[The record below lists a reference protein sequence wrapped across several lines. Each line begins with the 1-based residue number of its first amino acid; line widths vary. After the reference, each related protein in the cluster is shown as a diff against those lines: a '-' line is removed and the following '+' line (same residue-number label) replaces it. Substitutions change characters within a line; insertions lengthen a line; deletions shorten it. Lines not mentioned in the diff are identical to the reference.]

1 MKTLRYADGRDMR
14 TTYPTDLTDVQYALI
29 EPLLPAA
36 KSNDIQGGRPR
47 TVDPHRII
55 NGILYLNR
63 TGCQW
68 RMLPTTFGP
77 WSTVHDYY
85 RNWRRDGTWQRIHD
99 KLREKVRRKAGRKP
113 TPSAAVIDSQSVKT
127 AAPQKGGRMVT
138 TRARKSPAESGI
150 CASIRW
156 A

>member
-1 MKTLRYADGRDMR
+1 MAR
-14 TTYPTDLTDVQYALI
+14 TPYPSDLTDEQWPIIGPLI
-29 EPLLPAA
+29 PAA
-36 KSNDIQGGRPR
+36 EPGGRDR
-47 TVDPHRII
+47 TTDMREVV

-63 TGCQW
+63 TGCSW
-68 RMLPTTFGP
+68 RLLPHEFPP
-77 WSTVHDYY
+77 WGTVHYYY
-85 RNWRRDGTWQRIHD
+85 RRFRLDGTWERIHD
-99 KLREKVRRKAGRKP
+99 KLREKVRRKAGKKP

-150 CASIRW
+150 CASIHS